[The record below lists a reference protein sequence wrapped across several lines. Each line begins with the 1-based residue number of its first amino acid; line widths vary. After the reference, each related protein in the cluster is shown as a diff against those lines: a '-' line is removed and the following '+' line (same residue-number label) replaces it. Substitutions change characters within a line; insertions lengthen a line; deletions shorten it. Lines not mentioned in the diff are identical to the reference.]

1 MAPCGIACRAAAE
14 SRMPLY
20 RAAALQPQDEMRDE
34 DDPLPLFPVGSAAD
48 EVERGAEDRAHA
60 AKAERC
66 RSSAMHA

>member
-1 MAPCGIACRAAAE
+1 
-14 SRMPLY
+14 MPLY